1 MWLRHSAYQTTKLRR
16 SAFERN
22 QGFCRRESARW
33 AVRRSGQ
40 TPSDEDAKA
49 LQEAVQLYKQAGE
62 LSRLQTLAGL
72 EAEWAS
78 TSPPLPRP
86 TLGHEDWEWPANAA
100 ATPRPQGTPQPRA
113 TSSRLAPHPAKP
125 TPSSSS
131 SSSSSPLPS
140 SNLPPKPPKPQPWA
154 RSALPPSPPS
164 QPPPSPPPRPL
175 PASLSFPP
183 TATSPAT
190 PAAVTALLVE
200 QGLSSF
206 EAMELTT
213 QLQGAS
219 SGGGG
224 TGSGWTLAQ
233 LAAKLQR
240 WQRVLPGIPVARLL
254 QRDPDLLTADLNTGL
269 QALITLVNLL
279 PGRDVT
285 SMVSQLPRLLWLTD
299 LEQQLAQSL
308 ALLTRLH
315 PSQDPEVVKD
325 MVVEYPQLVQ
335 RMAYY
340 QHARMLDELPLEIQN
355 MMVVADQG
363 IGYTYRYYKN
373 RRTGYKAELSSREPF
388 EQQT

>member
-1 MWLRHSAYQTTKLRR
+1 
-16 SAFERN
+16 
-22 QGFCRRESARW
+22 
-33 AVRRSGQ
+33 
-40 TPSDEDAKA
+40 
-49 LQEAVQLYKQAGE
+49 
-62 LSRLQTLAGL
+62 
-72 EAEWAS
+72 
-78 TSPPLPRP
+78 
-86 TLGHEDWEWPANAA
+86 
-100 ATPRPQGTPQPRA
+100 
-113 TSSRLAPHPAKP
+113 
-125 TPSSSS
+125 
-131 SSSSSPLPS
+131 
-140 SNLPPKPPKPQPWA
+140 
-154 RSALPPSPPS
+154 
-164 QPPPSPPPRPL
+164 
-175 PASLSFPP
+175 
-183 TATSPAT
+183 
-190 PAAVTALLVE
+190 
-200 QGLSSF
+200 
-206 EAMELTT
+206 MELTT
-213 QLQGAS
+213 QLQGGSS

-224 TGSGWTLAQ
+224 TGGGWTLGQ

-254 QRDPDLLTADLNTGL
+254 QRDPDLLNADLNTGL

-299 LEQQLAQSL
+299 LEQQLAQCL